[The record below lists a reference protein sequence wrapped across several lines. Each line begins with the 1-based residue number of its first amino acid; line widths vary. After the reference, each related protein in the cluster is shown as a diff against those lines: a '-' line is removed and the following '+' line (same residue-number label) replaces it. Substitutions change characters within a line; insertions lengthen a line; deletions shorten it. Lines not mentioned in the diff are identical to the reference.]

1 MEVTCFSE
9 VSQIIAKDDLNLVKY
24 LQEKQLLLN
33 KFRCNNRNCRR
44 MCVLMKNEGCNS
56 LGYCF
61 YCRKCKKKFS
71 LLTSSFFQKAKLPI
85 RDILVLMWI
94 WSCGIRSRP
103 ASEFSG
109 FPRITI
115 IQYYRYF
122 RDIVSWKLLQ
132 NDDIFVL
139 GGPGCV
145 VQIDESVI
153 TKRKYN
159 RGRIIPQRWILGIYD
174 VTKKKGL
181 LSMSRIVQPHI
192 CYQSFNKL

>member
-1 MEVTCFSE
+1 MDIFGGFTRSFVRRFIRRCFIFPKLYSIELFRFYFVFFFFFSFDIFKNIKMEVTCFSE

-103 ASEFSG
+103 AAEFSG

-139 GGPGCV
+139 GGPACV
-145 VQIDESVI
+145 
-153 TKRKYN
+153 K
-159 RGRIIPQRWILGIYD
+159 
-174 VTKKKGL
+174 
-181 LSMSRIVQPHI
+181 
-192 CYQSFNKL
+192 